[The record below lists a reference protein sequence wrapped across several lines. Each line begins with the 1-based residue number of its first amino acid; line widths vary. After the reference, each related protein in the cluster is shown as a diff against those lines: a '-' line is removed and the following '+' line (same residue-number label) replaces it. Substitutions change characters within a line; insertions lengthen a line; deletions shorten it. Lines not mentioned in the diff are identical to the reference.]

1 MFGNFQAMELKSVQP
16 RRLYHLIGDQIR
28 AYIAANNL
36 STGDRLPPERDL
48 AQQLN
53 VSRPSVREALI
64 ALEIQGIVEIRMG
77 AGVFVSSATTI
88 SEALRDKIGDSPT
101 EIMQA
106 RAAIE
111 GCVAALACARVT
123 DEGVARLKAIL
134 ADMRRSIVEGGSPV
148 EADRQFHLC
157 IAEIAQN
164 SVLTRL
170 VGELFDERHAPIAEK
185 LRRQT
190 ENASTWSAALFEHE
204 MIVSALVA
212 RDALEAQT
220 AMRAHLKAS
229 EARWIGSLNT
239 SN

>member
-1 MFGNFQAMELKSVQP
+1 MDLQSVQP

-28 AYIAANNL
+28 AYIAANQL
-36 STGDRLPPERDL
+36 SPGNRLPPERDL

-64 ALEIQGIVEIRMG
+64 ALEIQGVVEIRMG
-77 AGVFVSSATTI
+77 SGLFVGCPAPMSD
-88 SEALRDKIGDSPT
+88 ALRDKIGDSPSD
-101 EIMQA
+101 IMQA

-111 GCVAALACARVT
+111 GCVAALACAHVT
-123 DEGVARLKAIL
+123 SESIARLNALL
-134 ADMRRSIVEGGSPV
+134 AEMRRAIVEGGSPV
-148 EADRQFHLC
+148 EADRQFHLF
-157 IAEIAQN
+157 IAELAQN
-164 SVLTRL
+164 PVLVRL

-190 ENASTWSAALFEHE
+190 ENDSTWSAALHEHE
-204 MIVSALVA
+204 MIVTALAA

-229 EARWIGSLNT
+229 EARWVGSRGNT
-239 SN
+239 N

>member
-1 MFGNFQAMELKSVQP
+1 MDIQSVQP

-28 AYIAANNL
+28 AYIAANQL
-36 STGDRLPPERDL
+36 SPGNRLPPERDL

-64 ALEIQGIVEIRMG
+64 ALEIQGVVEIRMG
-77 AGVFVSSATTI
+77 SGLFVGCPAPMSD
-88 SEALRDKIGDSPT
+88 ALRDKIGDSPSD
-101 EIMQA
+101 IMQA

-111 GCVAALACARVT
+111 GCVAALACAHVT
-123 DEGVARLKAIL
+123 SESIARLNALL
-134 ADMRRSIVEGGSPV
+134 AEMRRAIVEGGSPV
-148 EADRQFHLC
+148 EADRQFHLF
-157 IAEIAQN
+157 IAELAQN
-164 SVLTRL
+164 PVLARL

-190 ENASTWSAALFEHE
+190 ENDSTWSAALHEHE
-204 MIVSALVA
+204 MIVTALAA

-229 EARWIGSLNT
+229 EARWVGSRGNA
-239 SN
+239 N

>member
-1 MFGNFQAMELKSVQP
+1 MKAQTMELKSVQP

-28 AYIAANNL
+28 AYIAANHL

-64 ALEIQGIVEIRMG
+64 ALEIQGVVEIKMG
-77 AGVFVSSATTI
+77 AGVFVCSAAPV
-88 SEALRDKIGDSPT
+88 SEALRDKIGDSPSD
-101 EIMQA
+101 IMQA

-111 GCVAALACARVT
+111 GCVASLACARLT
-123 DEGVARLKAIL
+123 DEGLSRLQEL
-134 ADMRRSIVEGGSPV
+134 VADMRRSIAEGGSPV
-148 EADRQFHLC
+148 EADRQFHMC
-157 IAEIAQN
+157 IAEMAQN
-164 SVLTRL
+164 AVLTRV

-190 ENASTWSAALFEHE
+190 ENASTWSAALVEHE
-204 MIVSALVA
+204 MIVAALIA

-220 AMRAHLKAS
+220 AMRLHLKAS
-229 EARWIGSLNT
+229 EVRWIGSLNT
-239 SN
+239 GH